1 MSLSSG
7 RKREKQNDLGKEKEI
22 SGNVK
27 FVSLQVQHTLNV
39 LLLCQLDTK
48 ESTEQHTMVTE
59 QITMSKQNEI

>member
-39 LLLCQLDTK
+39 LLLRQLDTK
-48 ESTEQHTMVTE
+48 ESTEQW
-59 QITMSKQNEI
+59 SQNK